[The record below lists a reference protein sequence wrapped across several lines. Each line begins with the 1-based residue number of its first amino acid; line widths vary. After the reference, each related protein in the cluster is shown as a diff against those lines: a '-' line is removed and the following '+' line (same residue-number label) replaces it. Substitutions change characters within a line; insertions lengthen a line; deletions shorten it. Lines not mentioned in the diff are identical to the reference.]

1 MKKSTACGIS
11 LIFMVILFFAF
22 NAYAENKPG
31 AITLTP
37 HIGGYVFDDDQH
49 INSDPAYGVN
59 LGYNINR
66 IWGIEGVFDFVD
78 TDTKNISRGST
89 DVDASIFRL
98 DGLYHFNPE
107 SDVVPYLGAGLGVID
122 IDNNP
127 GGSETNGLF
136 NWGGGIKVF
145 ITERVLARGDIRHII
160 DFDSANNN
168 LIYTVG
174 LGYLF
179 GGKVEKK
186 PEMDSDGDGV
196 YDNMDKC
203 PDTPRGVSVN
213 SEGCPLDTD
222 GDGVYDYK
230 DKCPGTP
237 AGVSVDGDGC
247 PLDTDGDGVYDYKD
261 KCPGTPAGVS
271 VDSDGC
277 PLDTDGDGVYD
288 YLDKCP
294 GTLMGIPVDK
304 SGCPLPF
311 KEKVSIELKVEF
323 DFDKATIRSVYDEH
337 LQKVINFL
345 ITYPETM
352 AELEGH
358 TDSIGKDAYN
368 LDLSQRRAENVM
380 KYLIDR
386 GVDPSRVK
394 AVGYGE
400 SMPIA
405 DNATDEGRQ
414 RNRRVIAII
423 DTIITKMRK

>member
-1 MKKSTACGIS
+1 MTKSTAYSITLS
-11 LIFMVILFFAF
+11 FMVILLFVFT
-22 NAYAENKPG
+22 AYAENKPG
-31 AITLTP
+31 AVTLGP
-37 HIGGYVFDDDQH
+37 HIGGYIFDDDQH
-49 INSDPAYGVN
+49 INSDPVYGVS

-66 IWGIEGVFDFVD
+66 RWGIEGVFDFVD

-98 DGLYHFNPE
+98 DGLYHFNAE

-136 NWGGGIKVF
+136 NYGGGIKVF
-145 ITERVLARGDIRHII
+145 ITERILARGDIRHII

-174 LGYLF
+174 LAYLF

-186 PEMDSDGDGV
+186 QEMDSDGDGI

-237 AGVSVDGDGC
+237 AGVSVNGDGC
-247 PLDTDGDGVYDYKD
+247 PFDTDGDGVYDYKD

-294 GTLMGIPVDK
+294 GTLMGIPVDE

-323 DFDKATIRSVYDEH
+323 DFDKADIRSIYDEH

-345 ITYPETM
+345 VTYSETM
-352 AELEGH
+352 AEIEGH
-358 TDSIGKDAYN
+358 TDSTGTDAYN
-368 LDLSQRRAENVM
+368 LDLSQRRAENIM
-380 KYLIDR
+380 KYLISS
-386 GVDPSRVK
+386 GVDPSRLK
-394 AVGYGE
+394 AIGYGE
-400 SMPIA
+400 SMPVA
-405 DNATDEGRQ
+405 DNATRKGRQ
-414 RNRRVIAII
+414 RNRRVVAII
-423 DTIITKMRK
+423 ATIVTKIRR